1 MKCSERRKQFGTTR
15 TRTYGLGLIE
25 QMVAMLIGLFLV
37 IGATSVFVKSR
48 KSAALDDAMAQ
59 LQLKGRHAM
68 QVIEADVRMANFW
81 GLSKDGALV
90 LNKPEQ
96 LHIANPSTALLDG
109 TEAAS
114 CGKQFAVDVERYIEA
129 TNNSYPLPPTCA
141 ARTGAAAAADT
152 LTIRRA
158 TQAAHALNNKKIQ
171 LCSHRNY
178 VEIIFGTACDAEVY
192 DLAVSFYYVDSQ
204 SQNDSSYPSLR
215 RKSLGVNSA
224 GTGPGFRDN
233 ELISGV
239 EDLQIQLG
247 WDATGNA
254 ASATQY
260 VNPEPMD
267 LAGGQVVAA
276 RVWLLMRAQFPD
288 ASYNNTQTYS
298 YGDRVFTPND
308 HFRRL
313 LVSRTLYIRNA
324 VGT

>member
-1 MKCSERRKQFGTTR
+1 MKHGAR
-15 TRTYGLGLIE
+15 TRAYGLGLIE

-48 KSAALDDAMAQ
+48 KSAALDDAIAQ

-68 QVIEADVRMANFW
+68 QLIEADVRMANFW
-81 GLSKDGALV
+81 GLSKDGAMV

-96 LHIANPSTALLDG
+96 PLIANPSITLLDG
-109 TEAAS
+109 TEAAD
-114 CGKQFAVDVERYIEA
+114 CGKQFTVDVERYIEA
-129 TNNSYPLPPTCA
+129 TNNSYPLPTTCA
-141 ARTGAAAAADT
+141 ARTGAATAADT

-158 TQAAHALNNKKIQ
+158 TRATGEINNKKIQ

-178 VEIIFGTACDAEVY
+178 AEIIFGSVCDAEVH
-192 DLAVSFYYVDSQ
+192 DLAVSFYYIDSQ
-204 SQNDSSYPSLR
+204 SQNDASYPSLR

-224 GTGPGFRDN
+224 GTGPGFEDN

-247 WDATGNA
+247 WDATGDT

-260 VNPEPMD
+260 VNPEPLN
-267 LAGGQVVAA
+267 LAAGQVVAA

-288 ASYNNTQTYS
+288 TTYNNTQTYS
-298 YGDRVFTPND
+298 YGDRVFTAND

-313 LVSRTLYIRNA
+313 LVSRTIYIRNA